1 LVLICLIQLRIVQ
14 DLFDIP
20 IPALT
25 MSLSFTNKDIK
36 KTQTK
41 EFIKDTEKTKN
52 RLERERLLQGF

>member
-1 LVLICLIQLRIVQ
+1 
-14 DLFDIP
+14 
-20 IPALT
+20 
-25 MSLSFTNKDIK
+25 MSNSAAYNARFVWYSNSSTYHEFVIHKHIK